1 MPKHSAGLL
10 LYRGSGH
17 GLEVLLVHLGGPYWA
32 KRDDGAWT
40 VPKGEYEQGDD
51 PKAAAQREFAEEL
64 GSAPPAGRLLDL
76 GEVRQSGGKWTRLW
90 ALYGDLD
97 VTVVHSNSFE
107 MEWPPHSGRRSSFP
121 EVDRAAWFTLPEAR
135 TKLLSSLTPFLG
147 RLVAQLGTKR

>member
-32 KRDDGAWT
+32 KRDVGAWT

-76 GEVRQSGGKWTRLW
+76 GEVRQSGGKLTRLW
-90 ALYGDLD
+90 AVSGDLD
-97 VTVVHSNSFE
+97 VDAVRSNSFE
-107 MEWPPHSGRRSSFP
+107 MQWPPHSGQRAMFP
-121 EVDRAAWFTLPEAR
+121 EVDRAAWFALPAAR
-135 TKLLSSLTPFLG
+135 TKLLASLRPFLE
-147 RLVAQLGTKR
+147 RLEEQLGQL